1 MPATNVQYDDR
12 AAAFFGIA
20 MLAMFVI
27 PSSIIILRTV
37 VMFKEEDDKEALP
50 KGRSK
55 DEAEKIERMR
65 ASKPKKVLWTK
76 SLQVCTAVTVA
87 AFAILLGIVY
97 SVRETTLAAYDPY
110 KILGLDSGASDLDIK
125 KAYRSLS
132 RTHHPDKGGDAEEF
146 QKISKAYQALSDE
159 EAKKNWEKYG
169 NPDGKQA
176 LEVGLGLPSVMLHPQ
191 LRYLFLLG
199 YLGIFA
205 VVSRAL
211 FALRNKNEK
220 TVFNLLDGSLDW
232 IRGRLMYFA
241 KAVPRTL
248 PETMA
253 SIEDL
258 RSLEYTNED
267 LNELE
272 RILAV
277 LGDNERPRIFF
288 TSNENGP
295 MVLGVPRSNTVLL
308 HAHLSRV
315 IVGNVSAS
323 LQKKLNEILETIPIS
338 CSFAVKFCAES
349 QMIFQIL
356 RAMRQQRP
364 DVENRL
370 DMWQEII
377 KFQALCVQGLSHKES
392 TLLQIFTPEESSLI
406 LKSQRGLD
414 IRSFLNLNSK
424 EKDSLLT
431 SVIGPVGNER
441 RDEVDRISQTLPV
454 IEVNLEFGVASIKGG
469 EFDEDG
475 NLMDSES
482 VTVTK
487 GTKKV
492 APKLRPTIYE
502 GNIVT
507 ANLTI
512 RHKNLS
518 DDAAVPHV
526 YSPNFPSIL
535 DEEWHVWVLDP
546 NDLVMQ
552 LGSEND
558 PQRAPIFYQII
569 RPKLGLETL
578 TTASFPVS
586 KADSKRLTVVVKS
599 SVYLG
604 LDIEASARYTVLSK
618 SEEPEPEI
626 TEEERANL
634 AEAEGEEEEED
645 DHDQQDE
652 VIERSLFAN
661 IDESDVSDESDAE
674 GEDGKKKS
682 RKSNTPL
689 RSPQQKAVGTREGAG
704 ATPAEDDEEEDDGF
718 APSILTGASQRK
730 KKVSQKKVKK
740 VREDKRILPSADS
753 AVDSDDN

>member
-1 MPATNVQYDDR
+1 MPTNVQYDDR

-20 MLAMFVI
+20 MLAMFII
-27 PSSIIILRTV
+27 PSTIIILRTI
-37 VMFKEEDDKEALP
+37 VMFKESDDKELVP
-50 KGRSK
+50 TSRSK
-55 DEAEKIERMR
+55 DEADKIERMR

-87 AFAILLGIVY
+87 ALAIMLGIVY

-110 KILGLDSGASDLDIK
+110 KILGLASGASDLDIK

-205 VVSRAL
+205 IVSRAL
-211 FALRNKNEK
+211 FALRNKKEK

-253 SIEDL
+253 AIEDL
-258 RSLEYTNED
+258 RSLEYTTED
-267 LNELE
+267 INELE

-277 LGDNERPRIFF
+277 LGDSEKPRIFF

-315 IVGNVSAS
+315 VVGNVSSS

-338 CSFAVKFCAES
+338 CSFAIKFCAES
-349 QMIFQIL
+349 QMFYQIF

-392 TLLQIFTPEESSLI
+392 TLLQVFTLEESSLI

-414 IRSFLNLNSK
+414 IRSFLNLNNK
-424 EKDSLLT
+424 ERDSLLT
-431 SVIGPVGNER
+431 TVIGPVGNER
-441 RDEVDRISQTLPV
+441 RDEVDRIVQTLPV
-454 IEVNLEFGVASIKGG
+454 IEVNLEFGVASMKGG

-475 NLMDSES
+475 NLMDSEN
-482 VTVTK
+482 VIVAK
-487 GTKKV
+487 GSKKV
-492 APKLRPTIYE
+492 APKLRPAIYE

-507 ANLTI
+507 ANLTL
-512 RHKNLS
+512 RHKNLA
-518 DDAAVPHV
+518 DDALVPHV

-535 DEEWHVWVLDP
+535 EEEWHVWVLDP

-558 PQRAPIFYQII
+558 PQRAPIFYQVI
-569 RPKLGLETL
+569 RPKQGLETL

-618 SEEPEPEI
+618 SDEPEPVV
-626 TEEERANL
+626 TEEEKAGL
-634 AEAEGEEEEED
+634 TDEAENEDDED

-661 IDESDVSDESDAE
+661 IDESDVSDDEEDE
-674 GEDGKKKS
+674 GETKEKKKS
-682 RKSNTPL
+682 NTTL
-689 RSPQQKAVGTREGAG
+689 RSPQVGQQKGGAG
-704 ATPAEDDEEEDDGF
+704 ASPTEDEDEDDGF
-718 APSILTGASQRK
+718 MPSILAGATKRK
-730 KKVSQKKVKK
+730 TKVVVKGK
-740 VREDKRILPSADS
+740 ANSKKRIPASTTILPTADTS
-753 AVDSDDN
+753 EE